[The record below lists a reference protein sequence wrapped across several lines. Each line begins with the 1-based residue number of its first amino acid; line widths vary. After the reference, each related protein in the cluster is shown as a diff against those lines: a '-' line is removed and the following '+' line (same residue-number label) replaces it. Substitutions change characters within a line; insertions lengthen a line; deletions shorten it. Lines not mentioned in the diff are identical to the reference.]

1 MNIRVKKKMYIYSIK
16 MLREVMNN
24 ASKAVAEDDEMER
37 SKIMKEFFVGLLLL
51 VVIWVGLMLFGS
63 YLWNNFARRLVPG
76 LGVARWYDVFVL
88 SILLSLLGI

>member
-1 MNIRVKKKMYIYSIK
+1 
-16 MLREVMNN
+16 MNN
-24 ASKAVAEDDEMER
+24 ASKAVAEDDSEER
-37 SKIMKEFFVGLLLL
+37 SKILKELFVGSLLL
-51 VVIWVGLMLFGS
+51 VVVWLGLMLFGS

>member
-1 MNIRVKKKMYIYSIK
+1 

-24 ASKAVAEDDEMER
+24 ASKAVAEDDSEER
-37 SKIMKEFFVGLLLL
+37 SKILKELFVGSLLL
-51 VVIWVGLMLFGS
+51 VVVWLGLMLFGS

>member
-1 MNIRVKKKMYIYSIK
+1 M
-16 MLREVMNN
+16 
-24 ASKAVAEDDEMER
+24 
-37 SKIMKEFFVGLLLL
+37 
-51 VVIWVGLMLFGS
+51 IWVGLMLFGS

>member
-1 MNIRVKKKMYIYSIK
+1 
-16 MLREVMNN
+16 MLRDVMNN
-24 ASKAVAEDDEMER
+24 ASKAVAEDDSEER
-37 SKIMKEFFVGLLLL
+37 SKILKELFVGSLLL
-51 VVIWVGLMLFGS
+51 VVVWLGLMLFGS